1 MGRTLIIG
9 IVVGITVTIG
19 IVSIFFRSAAVSPNE
34 DNTAPLV
41 AALSVPS
48 SSVQYTSYDDDAVA
62 RGESALLFFASDDPF
77 SDASEAFLHKAYESG
92 AAKVSAYRLE
102 FGSSTGA
109 RLTHGVLVPNT
120 FVLLDASGQRVTA
133 VIHPSQEELSILL
146 RGNIPV
152 PPKQ

>member
-1 MGRTLIIG
+1 MGRALIVG

-19 IVSIFFRSAAVSPNE
+19 IVMIFFRSDSAATIDDASS
-34 DNTAPLV
+34 LV

-48 SSVQYTSYDDDAVA
+48 SSAQYGLFDDNTVVQGKTT
-62 RGESALLFFASDDPF
+62 LLFFASDDPF
-77 SDASEAFLHKAYESG
+77 SAASEAYLHKVYGSG